1 MEYIKITRVDN
12 VILHRRGKSVKGT
25 LHLTTHHLIFTMP
38 APPPPPEQN
47 GSNSLTQ
54 ASVANRELWLCYP
67 MIEKLDFNKGSAML
81 FKQHYS
87 GVTHND
93 NIETGSAYTENNNN
107 NSDDSN
113 NSSSKSRID
122 KNQQLQ
128 LQDRNTTNTKNG
140 STNRNSNGAF
150 KENGLNIYDKSYLRG
165 SNLRFCCKDFTY
177 LAFDFEDFN
186 KGKAVFDSV
195 MRLCCLDTIEK
206 VYAFIYSP
214 VRIELPF
221 NSWKDYNILNEFER
235 QGLIFQSALQNSTRN
250 SGNSGNS
257 GYSGNGFDLNGKLG
271 QTRWRVTNLNKDY
284 KLCPSYPSTLIVP
297 RIISDSV
304 LGHSVRFRSKNR
316 FPALSYYYK
325 KNGCTITRC
334 SQPLVG
340 IKQNRSFQDEKLL
353 NEIFKTNNNVN
364 YDNNNDNN
372 TNGNTMASKRNR
384 KFNLIV
390 DCRPLSNA
398 VAQTALGA
406 GTEIMDNYDD
416 CKKIFLNIDN
426 IHVIRD
432 SLNKVREVLK
442 NGDISTNLYNKELLY
457 KSNWLKH
464 ISTILTGVDILV
476 KSMVL
481 NNNHLLIHCSDG
493 WDRTTQISSL
503 VQICLDPYYRT
514 IDGFVILIEKEWL
527 SFGHRFNERCG
538 HLQNETKFHDNIEN
552 LNSNQATQAFRQ
564 VTNHFKHK
572 KSVKFVSP
580 IFQQFL
586 DCIYQLIRQ
595 YPNKFEYNER
605 FLRRLVYHL
614 YSCQNGTFL
623 FDCERERKEHDVE
636 TKTRSVW
643 DYFKSRKIEF
653 SNPNYIKEDV
663 NVKVNDNDGDDD
675 QIIYPKVKDVKFW
688 FQLFGKSDGEL
699 NYNPYGFENSGG
711 EYVDSNLDSS
721 SSNSAIGSITKSK
734 DINPNGNINGN
745 GGTEITNS
753 IGDSNIEESLIDT
766 SIITKNVE
774 NVFDILKQSTADV
787 FSQFTSSV
795 NGVTNNIGSSLS
807 DSINDSEKSQEMKDT
822 QKLDD
827 LKDSQK
833 SQMSQEEKLQQHEAI
848 IHSVPAKALIAL
860 EDEDE
865 AEESGDKDDNYSD
878 GSGDK
883 DSSDSDTTIKNV
895 DNGDIKKIVSDDNN
909 NDNSYER
916 EKELARRLSEFEIST
931 EEDEIALE
939 NQLRN
944 N

>member
-12 VILHRRGKSVKGT
+12 VILHRRGRSVKGT

-38 APPPPPEQN
+38 APPPPPPQN
-47 GSNSLTQ
+47 GSNAQPQT
-54 ASVANRELWLCYP
+54 SVANRELWLCYP

-81 FKQHYS
+81 FKEHYS
-87 GVTHND
+87 GVSHSD
-93 NIETGSAYTENNNN
+93 NIETGSVYTEN
-107 NSDDSN
+107 SN
-113 NSSSKSRID
+113 NSNNGKSGID
-122 KNQQLQ
+122 KNQQLK
-128 LQDRNTTNTKNG
+128 LQDRNTTTTNIQNDSINKN
-140 STNRNSNGAF
+140 NNNGIS

-235 QGLIFQSALQNSTRN
+235 QGLIFQSALQNSRN
-250 SGNSGNS
+250 SGNLR
-257 GYSGNGFDLNGKLG
+257 NGIDLNGKLG
-271 QTRWRVTNLNKDY
+271 QTRWRITNLNKDY

-334 SQPLVG
+334 AQPLVG

-364 YDNNNDNN
+364 YDNNDNDNDNN
-372 TNGNTMASKRNR
+372 MTTKRNR

-464 ISTILTGVDILV
+464 ISTILSGVDILV

-514 IDGFVILIEKEWL
+514 INGFVILIEKEWL

-614 YSCQNGTFL
+614 YSCQYGTFL
-623 FDCERERKEHDVE
+623 FDCERERNEHDIQ

-643 DYFKSRKIEF
+643 DYFKSRKFEF
-653 SNPNYIKEDV
+653 SNPNYIKEDDFV
-663 NVKVNDNDGDDD
+663 AVDDNDNDDDD
-675 QIIYPKVKDVKFW
+675 KIIYPKVKDVKFW
-688 FQLFGKSDGEL
+688 FQLFGKSDSEL
-699 NYNPYGFENSGG
+699 NYSPYGFENSG
-711 EYVDSNLDSS
+711 EFNDSNLDSS
-721 SSNSAIGSITKSK
+721 SSNSAITKSK
-734 DINPNGNINGN
+734 DINSNGNGIINGNGN
-745 GGTEITNS
+745 GGTAGISNS
-753 IGDSNIEESLIDT
+753 IGDLNTEESLIDT

-787 FSQFTSSV
+787 FSQFTNSV
-795 NGVTNNIGSSLS
+795 NGVTNNISNSLS
-807 DSINDSEKSQEMKDT
+807 DSINDIEKSQELKETKKSSEESQDEEL
-822 QKLDD
+822 QK
-827 LKDSQK
+827 K
-833 SQMSQEEKLQQHEAI
+833 QQHEAI

-860 EDEDE
+860 EERDEDE
-865 AEESGDKDDNYSD
+865 DEESGDKEGICSDD
-878 GSGDK
+878 K
-883 DSSDSDTTIKNV
+883 ESSDSDTTIKNV
-895 DNGDIKKIVSDDNN
+895 DNNDIKKIVSEDDNN
-909 NDNSYER
+909 DSDNNDNDDEER